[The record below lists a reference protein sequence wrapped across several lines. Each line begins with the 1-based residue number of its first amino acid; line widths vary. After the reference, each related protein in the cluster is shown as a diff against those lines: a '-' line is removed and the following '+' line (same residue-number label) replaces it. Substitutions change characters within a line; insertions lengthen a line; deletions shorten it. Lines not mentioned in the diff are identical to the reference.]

1 VKEIYSPLLTIS
13 IIMALD
19 IENEKRSN
27 LNHEKRS
34 NLNRICMEVPDEAN
48 QESK

>member
-27 LNHEKRS
+27 LN
-34 NLNRICMEVPDEAN
+34 RICMEVPDEAN